1 MIETP
6 EGIDRGRVLYEKY
19 KKALTAFCADRKH
32 TYFDS
37 DVYDHLKNRVQTLDD
52 VIDLRFKNNTFISE
66 IAMPICNK
74 RYRELGAFTRKY
86 FENDPLVTFTAI
98 EGTEQEA
105 AKYRQLIVNKNF
117 VTTKFRENC
126 FHWLSDSIARYGTC
140 VAFTQY
146 VEGFG
151 QTRKKLRYNPQ
162 ALYSPYQREQVQQQ
176 RKSAVTYPIH
186 VLNYFCDPGR
196 NYFKYAQY
204 EGFIDC
210 WTVSQL
216 IMCKNDPDNYIV
228 ENIDAVL
235 NNIATKNGSGL
246 QDEEWYGGNG
256 LAEARDYSKATV
268 NVSRMWAKLPFEGN
282 EDDPTEYYIEF
293 INDIIIRIQESELD
307 IRPIKTG
314 CLISRPD
321 VWYGNTDIE
330 NVIPHQNTSNWLM
343 NTQIESQMRLMD
355 RILLVRKG
363 SLDIPS
369 LNSRHQTGGIVYYD
383 GQFDDPAKLMY
394 QVQAR
399 DNGLNGLDWI
409 NRELK
414 QSIQESSPIVNM
426 QNKYNEG
433 GLNNS
438 TLGAAQM
445 MAGIGEVLQADMMKN
460 FSYVLEH
467 VAIVSGEIL
476 AEMLD
481 DQITVQLGNG
491 QYETIEK
498 YQMLGDFEGKVET
511 SMKMNQMIDFTN
523 KSNKLTQILNWI
535 GTGRPEFQEINLRK
549 VLRDVMKSGIGE
561 FDNIDEYY
569 QQPSPQAGSAYPM
582 LNAGQPVPAA
592 PMAPQP
598 QQTPMVGAQ

>member
-1 MIETP
+1 
-6 EGIDRGRVLYEKY
+6 
-19 KKALTAFCADRKH
+19 
-32 TYFDS
+32 
-37 DVYDHLKNRVQTLDD
+37 
-52 VIDLRFKNNTFISE
+52 
-66 IAMPICNK
+66 
-74 RYRELGAFTRKY
+74 
-86 FENDPLVTFTAI
+86 
-98 EGTEQEA
+98 
-105 AKYRQLIVNKNF
+105 
-117 VTTKFRENC
+117 
-126 FHWLSDSIARYGTC
+126 
-140 VAFTQY
+140 
-146 VEGFG
+146 
-151 QTRKKLRYNPQ
+151 
-162 ALYSPYQREQVQQQ
+162 
-176 RKSAVTYPIH
+176 
-186 VLNYFCDPGR
+186 
-196 NYFKYAQY
+196 
-204 EGFIDC
+204 
-210 WTVSQL
+210 
-216 IMCKNDPDNYIV
+216 MCKNDPDNYIV

-235 NNIATKNGSGL
+235 NNIATKNGAGL

-369 LNSRHQTGGIVYYD
+369 LNSRHQTGGVVFYD

-467 VAIVSGEIL
+467 IAIVSGEIL

-481 DQITVQLGNG
+481 DQIPVQLGNG

-561 FDNIDEYY
+561 YDNIDEYY
-569 QQPSPQAGSAYPM
+569 QQPSPQAGSANPM

-598 QQTPMVGAQ
+598 QQTPMVGA